1 MWTDEIVEEVRA
13 IREAHAARLGYD
25 LDAIYQDLKEQEQ
38 HSQRP
43 IVTLSSSAS
52 GRLRLRRVLAQDTQS
67 LSKFIPGGGEG

>member
-13 IREAHAARLGYD
+13 IREAHAARWGYD

-43 IVTLSSSAS
+43 IVTLS
-52 GRLRLRRVLAQDTQS
+52 
-67 LSKFIPGGGEG
+67 